1 MFSFPYQVNLAPTT
15 HTLSREAGHPIVGR
29 VLPLRYKGRTLHF
42 YSKLCIS
49 RGLHNPDEFTLEM
62 RVDVERLKMG
72 LFFHSLCRGCNV
84 IYCRDSYPR
93 SIRGRRNPDGCP
105 RLVRGRMNPEYR
117 ELSQRRGKKI
127 SLFKPMWMVLYAP
140 TAQARAGGYSVPAR
154 RRVDDNDEATTPQQ
168 AAARE
173 ELAGPPKKRQQQ
185 RMTAWTAEQSKQ
197 FDPVGQQ

>member
-72 LFFHSLCRGCNV
+72 IV
-84 IYCRDSYPR
+84 
-93 SIRGRRNPDGCP
+93 
-105 RLVRGRMNPEYR
+105 
-117 ELSQRRGKKI
+117 LSQPVPWLQCDLLPRQLPAVDTGSEEPGWLPAI
-127 SLFKPMWMVLYAP
+127 GTGSDEPGVS
-140 TAQARAGGYSVPAR
+140 RA
-154 RRVDDNDEATTPQQ
+154 
-168 AAARE
+168 
-173 ELAGPPKKRQQQ
+173 
-185 RMTAWTAEQSKQ
+185 
-197 FDPVGQQ
+197 